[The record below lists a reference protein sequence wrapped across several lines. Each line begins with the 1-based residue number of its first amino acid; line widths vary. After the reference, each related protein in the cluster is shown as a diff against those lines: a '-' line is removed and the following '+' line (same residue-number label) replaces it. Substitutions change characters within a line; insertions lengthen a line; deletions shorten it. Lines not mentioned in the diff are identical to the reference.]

1 MASRPAITDPV
12 RSASGKHLN
21 LRVLRRWRGG
31 RLPRRESVYRSTV
44 FGRTEIAQRS
54 STTQVFPNKDR
65 GGPKITFVSRPRA
78 NVVAP
83 MSPASPAKRKSPGVL
98 PVTPDSRPA
107 DCVMPPPLELD
118 ECGSPKRIRFYSSLS
133 SVREHGGCTKCG
145 GDTIKC
151 RGHAFDRSD
160 LDYFEPC
167 AGRVCLECDAPECG
181 TCAQPMPLPFCRAC
195 VEMVVYESGSFVA
208 DKPEYAQY
216 LCKGGG
222 DDCCCNALV
231 CDDCHDKTTGTRTAA
246 YASALKATR
255 ASALKENPLKYVVQ
269 EAVTAKTRLCED
281 CVERLEALGQDE

>member
-1 MASRPAITDPV
+1 
-12 RSASGKHLN
+12 
-21 LRVLRRWRGG
+21 
-31 RLPRRESVYRSTV
+31 
-44 FGRTEIAQRS
+44 
-54 STTQVFPNKDR
+54 
-65 GGPKITFVSRPRA
+65 
-78 NVVAP
+78 
-83 MSPASPAKRKSPGVL
+83 
-98 PVTPDSRPA
+98 
-107 DCVMPPPLELD
+107 MPPPLELD
-118 ECGSPKRIRFYSSLS
+118 ECGSPKRIRGLLVPKFRARAWRLP
-133 SVREHGGCTKCG
+133 KCG

-255 ASALKENPLKYVVQ
+255 ASALKENPLKHVVQ
-269 EAVTAKTRLCED
+269 GWPSRRRRGSARTVGRARRPSARTEQSAPRCPFPLLVGSPARWGLLLLFAPRGGSRRKLCPMSTAP
-281 CVERLEALGQDE
+281 

>member
-1 MASRPAITDPV
+1 MASRPAITDP
-12 RSASGKHLN
+12 
-21 LRVLRRWRGG
+21 
-31 RLPRRESVYRSTV
+31 
-44 FGRTEIAQRS
+44 
-54 STTQVFPNKDR
+54 VFPNKDR

-195 VEMVVYESGSFVA
+195 VEMVVYESGSYVA

>member
-1 MASRPAITDPV
+1 M
-12 RSASGKHLN
+12 G
-21 LRVLRRWRGG
+21 
-31 RLPRRESVYRSTV
+31 
-44 FGRTEIAQRS
+44 
-54 STTQVFPNKDR
+54 
-65 GGPKITFVSRPRA
+65 
-78 NVVAP
+78 
-83 MSPASPAKRKSPGVL
+83 SPAKRKSPGVL

-195 VEMVVYESGSFVA
+195 VEMVVYESGSFV
-208 DKPEYAQY
+208 
-216 LCKGGG
+216 L
-222 DDCCCNALV
+222 
-231 CDDCHDKTTGTRTAA
+231 
-246 YASALKATR
+246 ASSR
-255 ASALKENPLKYVVQ
+255 AVEGSASFS
-269 EAVTAKTRLCED
+269 
-281 CVERLEALGQDE
+281 

>member
-1 MASRPAITDPV
+1 M
-12 RSASGKHLN
+12 
-21 LRVLRRWRGG
+21 RVLRRWRGG
-31 RLPRRESVYRSTV
+31 RRRAARAPTAE
-44 FGRTEIAQRS
+44 ELAQTP

-83 MSPASPAKRKSPGVL
+83 VNMGSPAKRKSPGVL

-107 DCVMPPPLELD
+107 DCIMPPPLELD

>member
-1 MASRPAITDPV
+1 MAVGCRTRRAPALLRNIQA
-12 RSASGKHLN
+12 RSDALDAK
-21 LRVLRRWRGG
+21 
-31 RLPRRESVYRSTV
+31 
-44 FGRTEIAQRS
+44 RTA
-54 STTQVFPNKDR
+54 QVFPNKDR

-83 MSPASPAKRKSPGVL
+83 VNMGSPAKRKSPGVL

-107 DCVMPPPLELD
+107 DCIMPPPLELD